1 MSTKK
6 PRGRPR
12 RYSEYDQILQDFPAK
27 SMTKR
32 PVYANN
38 VGIFRGKTGD
48 TAYLKVFL
56 RHGGIYKGK
65 SYPRNHCLEVPVG
78 KLGSWDW
85 SSLEAERDRLQGKAD
100 RNEPLEDKQAVTFKE
115 CAERWLEIAKTR
127 QRSYLT
133 SKYAIENNFIPAFGH
148 KDITDITVRDINEWQ
163 AKRLDEVKPATALR
177 DKAML
182 KAVLNSALRE
192 GLIQRNPCVA
202 TDRIKGIQARLRY
215 WTEDELLTVIKTAEQ
230 IDPHFKDYIL
240 WALHSAMRR
249 SEILRMEWSDLK
261 RLPNGETKIH
271 LPTSKSDKPRQIP
284 CNKQMLEILTQQRK
298 RVPETQ
304 TRIFP
309 ISPKTIQRRMEEVRE
324 KSGVKDIN
332 LHDLRTLNITYALVA
347 GVDPKTLTGI
357 TGHKDLQMIQKHYTV
372 IVDKALNEAS
382 QKSGNYIDN
391 LLKEAEENAKKKQE
405 DNSNVI
411 VIAAE

>member
-163 AKRLDEVKPATALR
+163 AKRLGEVKPATALR
-177 DKAML
+177 DKYVFSGVTGNA
-182 KAVLNSALRE
+182 ANHVW
-192 GLIQRNPCVA
+192 
-202 TDRIKGIQARLRY
+202 DRIVARAN
-215 WTEDELLTVIKTAEQ
+215 IK
-230 IDPHFKDYIL
+230 DLHF
-240 WALHSAMRR
+240 
-249 SEILRMEWSDLK
+249 
-261 RLPNGETKIH
+261 
-271 LPTSKSDKPRQIP
+271 
-284 CNKQMLEILTQQRK
+284 
-298 RVPETQ
+298 
-304 TRIFP
+304 
-309 ISPKTIQRRMEEVRE
+309 
-324 KSGVKDIN
+324 
-332 LHDLRTLNITYALVA
+332 HDLRHEAISRFFEKGLSLPEVAL
-347 GVDPKTLTGI
+347 I
-357 TGHKDLQMIQKHYTV
+357 SGHRDFRMLFRYTHL
-372 IVDKALNEAS
+372 KAED
-382 QKSGNYIDN
+382 I
-391 LLKEAEENAKKKQE
+391 AKKL
-405 DNSNVI
+405 
-411 VIAAE
+411 

>member
-163 AKRLDEVKPATALR
+163 AKRLGEVKPATALR

-202 TDRIKGIQARLRY
+202 MREWDIPLRENPLAKLKKLKVNDARSRRMKVEEWEAIKQAALICRNPFIMPLIQL
-215 WTEDELLTVIKTAEQ
+215 
-230 IDPHFKDYIL
+230 
-240 WALHSAMRR
+240 ALETAMRR
-249 SEILRMEWSDLK
+249 GELLAMKWEHVILKAGRSSSLLPRMD
-261 RLPNGETKIH
+261 
-271 LPTSKSDKPRQIP
+271 
-284 CNKQMLEILTQQRK
+284 
-298 RVPETQ
+298 
-304 TRIFP
+304 
-309 ISPKTIQRRMEEVRE
+309 
-324 KSGVKDIN
+324 
-332 LHDLRTLNITYALVA
+332 
-347 GVDPKTLTGI
+347 
-357 TGHKDLQMIQKHYTV
+357 
-372 IVDKALNEAS
+372 
-382 QKSGNYIDN
+382 
-391 LLKEAEENAKKKQE
+391 
-405 DNSNVI
+405 
-411 VIAAE
+411 IAASFP